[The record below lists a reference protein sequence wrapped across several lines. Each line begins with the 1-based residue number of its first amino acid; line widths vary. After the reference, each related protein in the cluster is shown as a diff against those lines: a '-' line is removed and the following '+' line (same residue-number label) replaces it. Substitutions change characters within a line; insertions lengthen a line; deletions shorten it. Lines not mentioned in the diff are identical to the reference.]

1 MSDLPALFESIE
13 ETEEEKHKISYLPSP
28 FVAASLPLRD
38 VKAPNFKRKFNN
50 LELYLTGSPK
60 VPFGKYARLVLSL
73 LTTKAVISPKVD
85 EISFHYDTLSHLTD
99 ELLLPRQ
106 RGKDI
111 REQLVLFSLSSFQ
124 YREKKKQRIQKSLF
138 DEYKDDDGFFTA
150 VWNSHGNISFMKNLQ
165 WVDLEDEKTGK
176 VQNTIG
182 FTVTLSKEFVELCKN
197 HSVPIDYTV
206 YSQISSPLGKD
217 LYAWIIYR
225 NNILAEDEELFV
237 PRKAIVAQFGTGGC
251 EMDSKSESQTYISI
265 VDKLT
270 EIKNKY
276 YPDLKITFESSN
288 MGFTL
293 RKSKTI
299 IAPNDKR
306 YVLVTNF
313 ISF

>member
-1 MSDLPALFESIE
+1 MSDLPSLFESIA
-13 ETEEEKHKISYLPSP
+13 ETEDEKHKISYLPSP

-38 VKAPNFKRKFNN
+38 VKAPSFKRKFNN

-85 EISFHYDTLSHLTD
+85 EISFNYDTLSHLTD

-138 DEYKDDDGFFTA
+138 DEYNDDDGFFNA
-150 VWNSHGNISFMKNLQ
+150 VWNSHGNIPFMKNLQ

-225 NNILAEDEELFV
+225 NNILTEDEELFV
-237 PRKAIVAQFGTGGC
+237 PRKAIVAQFGTGGS
-251 EMDSKSESQTYISI
+251 EMDNKSESQTYISI

-270 EIKNKY
+270 EIKSKY
-276 YPDLKITFESSN
+276 YPNLKITFESSN

-313 ISF
+313 INF